1 MRRSRGDPVEQIKE
15 SIRQFILTKYLAGEP
30 AGQLKDDT
38 PLQTSGIL
46 DSLGTLELAAHLEEQ
61 FAVTLTVADT
71 SAERFDRIVDIASTV
86 AARRRGGQR
95 KAS

>member
-1 MRRSRGDPVEQIKE
+1 MRRSRGDPVEHIKDC
-15 SIRQFILTKYLAGEP
+15 IRQFILTKYLAGEP
-30 AGQLKDDT
+30 AEQLKDDT

-46 DSLGTLELAAHLEEQ
+46 DSLGTLELAAYLEEQ
-61 FAVTLTVADT
+61 YSVELTVADT

-86 AARRRGGQR
+86 ASRRLGDQR